1 MNTDD
6 NQVEDIES
14 ENKEKDK
21 SRGAHMVNTS
31 KDEINEKNCKFSP
44 GDMLSFVRVRFP
56 GHAKSYP
63 FLIGNRKLKYG
74 QKVVA
79 MSDRGM
85 AVGYVN
91 SFSYELPFDESML
104 PLKSINKI
112 ANEEDITKEKE
123 TYKKQ
128 KDTETICQDL
138 IEKHNLQMNLTHVE
152 FTQFGK
158 KVVFYF
164 VAPARVDFRGL
175 VKDLVSELRL
185 RIELRQISVRDR
197 AASQGALGPCGRE
210 LCCSSFLSRYGN
222 VNIKMAKNQNLT
234 LNYSKLNGVCG
245 QLKCC
250 LQYEDEVYDEKR
262 KRLPREGK
270 FIQTTD
276 RERGKVFRL
285 HILSEQFDLLTNNG
299 KIKRYTNAYF
309 DREIDEKKANMPG
322 RFDHISDE
330 TATVIGLNEKEA
342 QKVREFEATL
352 KEIKAKTLI
361 DTQDIFKDLMGVEK
375 SDQKETQLAKEV
387 AELSQ
392 NKVEIKP
399 ETQNQSAQ
407 IEANYKPEP
416 TTASTDTKASATESD
431 NNDSQK
437 RNSRPQR
444 RNKHQRFKNKNRNNN
459 RNKNNSDNKKNNN

>member
-1 MNTDD
+1 MNTED
-6 NQVEDIES
+6 NQVEQNTED
-14 ENKEKDK
+14 NTKKEK
-21 SRGAHMVNTS
+21 SRGAHNTYS
-31 KDEINEKNCKFSP
+31 TKDEINEKNCKFTE
-44 GDMLSFVRVRFP
+44 GDILQFIRVRFP

-91 SFSYELPFDESML
+91 SFSYELAFDKNML
-104 PLKSINKI
+104 PLRSINKI
-112 ANEEDITKEKE
+112 ANEEDIEKEKE

-128 KDTETICQDL
+128 KETETICQDL
-138 IEKHNLQMNLTHVE
+138 IEKHKLDMNLTHVE

-262 KRLPREGK
+262 KKLPREGK
-270 FIQTTD
+270 FIKTTD
-276 RERGKVFRL
+276 GERGKVFRL
-285 HILSEQFDLLTNNG
+285 HILSEQFDLLSNQG
-299 KIKRYTNAYF
+299 KIKRYTNKYF
-309 DREIDEKKANMPG
+309 DKEIEPNEAKMPHK
-322 RFDHISDE
+322 FDHISDE

-342 QKVREFEATL
+342 QRVREFEKQI
-352 KEIKAKTLI
+352 KEIKAQTLV
-361 DTQDIFKDLMGVEK
+361 DTQQIFEDLTGI
-375 SDQKETQLAKEV
+375 SSTDQQETSLKKEV
-387 AELSQ
+387 EELSK
-392 NKVEIKP
+392 NKVEFKK
-399 ETQNQSAQ
+399 ESSSDTQENF
-407 IEANYKPEP
+407 EP
-416 TTASTDTKASATESD
+416 KKKEFRSKENKENSD
-431 NNDSQK
+431 SN
-437 RNSRPQR
+437 RPQR
-444 RNKHQRFKNKNRNNN
+444 KNKHQRFRNKNRNK
-459 RNKNNSDNKKNNN
+459 NKAPKGQNNKKNNNTH

>member
-1 MNTDD
+1 MNTEE
-6 NQVEDIES
+6 NQIDQNTE
-14 ENKEKDK
+14 ENKKEK
-21 SRGAHMVNTS
+21 SRGAHNSYST
-31 KDEINEKNCKFSP
+31 KDEINEKNCKFNE
-44 GDMLSFVRVRFP
+44 GDELNFIRVRFP

-63 FLIGNRKLKYG
+63 FLVGDRKLKYG

-91 SFSYELPFDESML
+91 SFSYTLPFDKNML
-104 PLKSINKI
+104 PLRSINKI
-112 ANEEDITKEKE
+112 ANEEDIAKEKE

-128 KDTETICQDL
+128 KDTETLCQDL
-138 IEKHNLQMNLTHVE
+138 IDKHNLDMNLTHVE

-262 KRLPREGK
+262 KKLPREGK
-270 FIQTTD
+270 FIKTTD
-276 RERGKVFRL
+276 GERGKVFRL
-285 HILSEQFDLLTNNG
+285 HILSEQFDLLSNNG
-299 KIKRYTNAYF
+299 KIKRYTNNYF
-309 DREIDEKKANMPG
+309 AKEIDQQEAKMPNK
-322 RFDHISDE
+322 FDHISDE

-342 QKVREFEATL
+342 QKVRDFEKQI
-352 KEIKAKTLI
+352 KEIKAQTLV
-361 DTQDIFKDLMGVEK
+361 DTQQIFKDLTGISENE
-375 SDQKETQLAKEV
+375 QQETNLKKEV
-387 AELSQ
+387 DQLSE
-392 NKVEIKP
+392 NKVEFKENTTSVEAEKQEP
-399 ETQNQSAQ
+399 ET
-407 IEANYKPEP
+407 
-416 TTASTDTKASATESD
+416 
-431 NNDSQK
+431 NNDHSNRERK
-437 RNSRPQR
+437 ENSDRPQR
-444 RNKHQRFKNKNRNNN
+444 KNKHQRFKNKNRNRN
-459 RNKNNSDNKKNNN
+459 NKNGPKGQNKNKKNNNTH